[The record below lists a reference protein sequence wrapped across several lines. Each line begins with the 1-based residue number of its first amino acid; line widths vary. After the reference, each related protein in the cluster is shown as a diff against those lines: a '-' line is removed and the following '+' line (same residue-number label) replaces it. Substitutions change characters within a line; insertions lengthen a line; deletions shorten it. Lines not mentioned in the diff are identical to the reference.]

1 MSYFIIKIVNYL
13 IRVSFVRKP
22 GVSNIKYNIFQYKFK
37 MLIILEKY
45 IKLMEKNLIYT
56 IIFVTL
62 YRYISVSQIKLFK
75 LNTRNIICIL

>member
-1 MSYFIIKIVNYL
+1 MHRISYFIIKIVYYL

-56 IIFVTL
+56 IKNQLCIVV
-62 YRYISVSQIKLFK
+62 YRLVK
-75 LNTRNIICIL
+75 